1 LSGQIVKKIIDDEA
15 GRITLFMFAAN
26 SLLFVPGTR
35 PERFAKAKASG
46 AGLTVIDLED
56 SVPPEEK
63 HEARSAALAHIAQN
77 SAGWGLR
84 INALATTAGIRD
96 LAALLDAATLPPVLL
111 LPMVEAAAEVEIVAK
126 LFGDRCPLLV
136 PLVETPC
143 GLRQAHAIAVAPRVG
158 AIMFG
163 GGDFAAELGVEM
175 AWEPLLG
182 ARQALLLAAAEAR
195 VAAIDVPFVGLDD
208 PDGLAAECGR
218 ARALGFAA
226 KAAIHPA
233 QVPVI
238 ERAFR
243 PSAAQIAEAE
253 AALAAFDAAGGR
265 AVRHIGRMLEKPII
279 MKYRALLAR
288 SKGQID
294 A

>member
-1 LSGQIVKKIIDDEA
+1 
-15 GRITLFMFAAN
+15 MFAAN

-56 SVPPEEK
+56 SVPPDDK
-63 HEARSAALAHIAQN
+63 HSARAAALAHLSDN
-77 SAGWGLR
+77 PAGWGLR
-84 INALATTAGIRD
+84 INALATAAGIAD
-96 LAALLDAATLPPVLL
+96 LAALIEAKALPPVLL
-111 LPMVEAAAEVEIVAK
+111 LPMVEAAEEVEIVAK
-126 LFGDRCPLLV
+126 LFGDRSPLLV
-136 PLVETPC
+136 PLVETPR
-143 GLRQAHAIAVAPRVG
+143 GLRHAYAIAAASRVG

-182 ARQALLLAAAEAR
+182 ARQALLLAAAEAH
-195 VAAIDVPFVGLDD
+195 VPAIDVPFVVLDD
-208 PDGLAAECGR
+208 PAGLAAEC
-218 ARALGFAA
+218 ARSHALGFVA
-226 KAAIHPA
+226 KAAIHPS

-238 ERAFR
+238 EACFC
-243 PSAAQIAEAE
+243 PSVAQIDEAE
-253 AALAAFDAAGGR
+253 AAIAVFEAAGGR
-265 AVRHIGRMLEKPII
+265 AVRHDGCMLEKPII
-279 MKYRALLAR
+279 VKYRALLAR